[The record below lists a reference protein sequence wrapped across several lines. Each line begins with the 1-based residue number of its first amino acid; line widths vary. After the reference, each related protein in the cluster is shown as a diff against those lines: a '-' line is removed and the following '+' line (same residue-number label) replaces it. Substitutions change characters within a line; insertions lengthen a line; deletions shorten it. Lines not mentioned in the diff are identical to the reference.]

1 MTYEDHVKLRTECLR
16 LAKQNASIADI
27 TNALTLAQEYYEW
40 VCDVDKRRLKR
51 QSESHAV

>member
-16 LAKQNASIADI
+16 LAKQNASIAGM
-27 TNALTLAQEYYEW
+27 TNSLTLAQEYYEW

-51 QSESHAV
+51 QLESHAV